1 MVERMRLILFGK
13 LMVITI
19 CLSLAAFGLLPEAT
33 LMGTL
38 KMLALG
44 TVASVGITVFYPD
57 LRGVKSGDTVSVVT
71 NSALPG
77 IIGRLGTASTD
88 GRKNEQIKITL
99 QNGSE
104 VLGIIEG
111 YVGLV
116 TPAKIRIIYEE
127 KLVD

>member
-1 MVERMRLILFGK
+1 
-13 LMVITI
+13 MVITI
-19 CLSLAAFGLLPEAT
+19 CASLAAFGLLADFT
-33 LMGTL
+33 LMETL

-71 NSALPG
+71 HSALPG
-77 IIGRLGTASTD
+77 LIGRLGTASTS
-88 GRKNEQIKITL
+88 GKKNQQIKITL

-104 VLGIIEG
+104 AQGIIEG

-116 TPAKIRIIYEE
+116 SPAKIRIIYEE